1 MYNRFVFNKGMIITK
16 VGDTS
21 KNLVVNKSAKHTPSH
36 KTQKSIKGIL
46 KIRGVS
52 DPAKAPP
59 RRAMKKHTLRIL
71 SEKGMAKHRKTLKHR
86 ISKMNDKE
94 INSVLEKSNLKLG
107 STTPRGIKDKIIEN
121 AVSAGF
127 VSLG

>member
-1 MYNRFVFNKGMIITK
+1 MVITK
-16 VGDTS
+16 VGDTPKVIAPTIKQVKAGRHS
-21 KNLVVNKSAKHTPSH
+21 PGH

-59 RRAMKKHTLRIL
+59 MKRAMKKHTLRIL
-71 SEKGMAKHRKTLKHR
+71 SDKGMMKHKKTLKKR
-86 ISKMNDKE
+86 ISKMKDSELNK
-94 INSVLEKSNLKLG
+94 VLENSNLKLNA
-107 STTPRGIKDKIIEN
+107 STPRGIRDKIVEN

-127 VSLG
+127 VSLD